1 MVRSTYSYPF
11 TRMIYSLPYHI
22 RRLVHID
29 PIVYW
34 KNWWNGSLRN
44 KKNYPFFFDQF
55 FILLLSIYYL
65 LVSRHDKRNYDAD
78 KRKFEVS
85 SSSQIRFISFYWLCR
100 KSSHTKTDNFEI
112 FYLNRSIFLVF
123 FGLQQRIRYK
133 ISCINCY
140 TPVTA

>member
-1 MVRSTYSYPF
+1 MFLCCHHHY
-11 TRMIYSLPYHI
+11 IYIYIYIYVYIYMAIHS
-22 RRLVHID
+22 
-29 PIVYW
+29 IVYL

-44 KKNYPFFFDQF
+44 RKNYPFFFDQF

-65 LVSRHDKRNYDAD
+65 LVSKHDKRNYDAD
-78 KRKFEVS
+78 KRNLKLVAAVEFASFHFIDSAGRVHT
-85 SSSQIRFISFYWLCR
+85 QKLIILRFFIWTGQFFWC
-100 KSSHTKTDNFEI
+100 
-112 FYLNRSIFLVF
+112 F